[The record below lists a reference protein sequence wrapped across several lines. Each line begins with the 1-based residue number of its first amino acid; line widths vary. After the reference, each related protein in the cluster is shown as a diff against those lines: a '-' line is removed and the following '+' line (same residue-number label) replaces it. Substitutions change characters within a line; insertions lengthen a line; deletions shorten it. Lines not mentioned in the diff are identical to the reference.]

1 MRYLQ
6 ICTLTTHDGADL
18 VASVMFD
25 EGSDGT
31 EVRDGADVR
40 ELIEKKISWDY
51 VDENLLKQTDD
62 KVRVIG
68 FFPEDFSVNKL
79 ETALAGLKKTSLIPL
94 GSLETTARVINSEDW
109 ENEWRKY
116 YAPIEIGGVT
126 IVPAW
131 LKFSGKGTPV
141 YIEPGMAFGTGNHE
155 TTALCVALM
164 QEIEIRNKRVID
176 MGCGSGI
183 LGITAARLGA
193 KSVLLSDLDPLAVEA
208 TEHNADLNGV
218 KGICKITCGDLDLSG
233 ETADVVIANITA
245 DVLVRL
251 YDKLDEVLKSGDH
264 AIISGIIHA
273 RAAEVENC
281 YIRSFDV
288 VKKEKSGEWQAMLLR
303 KK

>member
-6 ICTLTTHDGADL
+6 MSVSTTHDGADL
-18 VASVMFD
+18 VAALMFD
-25 EGSDGT
+25 EGSDGI
-31 EVRDGADVR
+31 EIRDGADVR

-51 VDENLLKQTDD
+51 VDENLLKITDD
-62 KVRVIG
+62 KVTVIG
-68 FFPEDFSVNKL
+68 FFPLEFSPARL
-79 ETALAGLKKTSLIPL
+79 ESALDELRRDSVIPL
-94 GSLETTARVINSEDW
+94 GSLETVAREINSEDW

-116 YAPIEIGGVT
+116 YAPIEIGDVT

-131 LKFSGKGTPV
+131 LKYAGKGTPV

-164 QEIEIRNKRVID
+164 QDVEIKGKRVAD

-183 LGITAARLGA
+183 LGITAAVLGA

-208 TEHNADLNGV
+208 SEHNARLNGV
-218 KGICKITCGDLDLSG
+218 ENVCKITCGDLDLSG
-233 ETADVVIANITA
+233 EKADLVLANITA
-245 DVLVRL
+245 DVLIRL
-251 YDKLDEVLKSGDH
+251 YDKLGEVIGSGDY
-264 AIISGIIHA
+264 AVICGIIHA

-281 YIRSFDV
+281 YARSFDV
-288 VKKEKSGEWQAMLLR
+288 VRKEIAGEWQAMLLR